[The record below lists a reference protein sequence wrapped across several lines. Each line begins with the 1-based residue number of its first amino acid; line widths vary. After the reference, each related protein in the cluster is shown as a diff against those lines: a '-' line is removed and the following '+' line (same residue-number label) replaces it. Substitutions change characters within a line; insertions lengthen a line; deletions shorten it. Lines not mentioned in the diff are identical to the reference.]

1 MISGPRQTVIATVVP
16 GTAEI
21 GCPGKVLKCIM
32 VERLTVHIV
41 DPDST
46 RRAFLARLTMAAGH
60 HAEIY
65 ADSGELMASAPPEG
79 VVLAN
84 DDPKGE
90 RIDTLM
96 SAMARNSLW
105 WPVIAMAETP
115 QTGDVVSAIKSGA
128 INYVPIPKKIETLTG
143 VLDHAVREAEPQRQT
158 QLRAREAKQRIEQLS
173 KREHEVLCMLVDGAS
188 NKSMARDLGLSP
200 RTIEIHRMRMMDKL
214 RAGNVAEAVRMQ
226 IEASGLTRLAG

>member
-1 MISGPRQTVIATVVP
+1 
-16 GTAEI
+16 
-21 GCPGKVLKCIM
+21 
-32 VERLTVHIV
+32 
-41 DPDST
+41 
-46 RRAFLARLTMAAGH
+46 MAAGH

-158 QLRAREAKQRIEQLS
+158 QMRAHEAKQRIEQLS

>member
-21 GCPGKVLKCIM
+21 GCPGKVLNCIM

-143 VLDHAVREAEPQRQT
+143 MLGHAVREAEPQRQT